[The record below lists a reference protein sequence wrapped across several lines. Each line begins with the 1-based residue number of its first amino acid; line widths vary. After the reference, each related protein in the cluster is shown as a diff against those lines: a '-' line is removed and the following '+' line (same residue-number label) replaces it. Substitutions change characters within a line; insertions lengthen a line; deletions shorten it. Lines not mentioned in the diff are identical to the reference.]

1 MSQGAPKIR
10 FTERTLGEA
19 IPSYKGTT
27 GVIIMDCEKGDVN
40 TPIFVSSEGQL
51 VEKTGKPNP
60 KKYGIGYYSASN
72 FLKESSSLWIIRVD
86 KDQKYASA
94 LVRATINPVS
104 EYDEFGYVLDKPS
117 VDPIVKPNGQM
128 SKLELDGYEF
138 IQYPNTRKVDEY
150 APVISLIDKPETGD
164 NILYINNSAPVSV
177 GDVITLKDTTGMT
190 REDSL
195 AYKTYTVLR
204 KGVIPVRFDYVTV
217 AEPLTGISINT
228 RLQKVDT
235 YDIDSVSRTATH
247 TAAGSSRIYIDQVDP
262 TLPVNSDIT
271 IGMSGQVR
279 KIVSY
284 GNGWVDEDFVTPI
297 TGTAV
302 AGTSIIQTNDASQ
315 LSNGD
320 SILFEGTHYEVVSI
334 SGANVTVNMPIVGR
348 FSVTPV
354 TASGAGSKH
363 TAVLSITD
371 SAVTD
376 LTLVVQDQAD
386 NSVVTYVPDLS
397 SATTVDDKLAEL
409 ASTINSQ
416 SGTLLSAQVTGQT
429 IVLESLTN
437 TTLVLTIPTGT
448 QKLSETAG
456 VAPVKQVAEISPTVV
471 DGVTH
476 QFRLT
481 INGSNTVVYTGAPAN
496 VAQFS
501 TEFSQAINTFTPQL
515 PVVASVGV
523 NDELIITAR
532 VAGTPFTTRI
542 DLAGSVQESQQYDYM
557 TVDVPVSSAI
567 PSSSIV
573 KHRSVQVADYSSLV
587 LTREVLAGSNNKVL
601 RVSNNDPIAEGD
613 VFSVNGTR
621 FTVLSKHTTV
631 NNIHSIELDAE
642 YLDQTVARIG
652 DSVFKVALGDWVQ
665 RDALL
670 VYSASPGEWGNRTAI
685 TIRDSRDY
693 ASAFWV
699 DVYYDGVQVES
710 WEVTQEYM
718 KDGYGRQ
725 MNIDEKINNQSQ
737 YIRVKTNELLVDED
751 GKYVEPMKTLY
762 YVAQPIKQIN
772 YTEIGQTAETV
783 WDTDNLIRI
792 RQEDILN
799 VDVNKP
805 VKIGDSIYNI
815 ARIDRSA
822 VGGPYDTLVLETGVS
837 LGMEDLLPMDRKL
850 PVGTPIKQY
859 INRARKEE
867 LTVTQSVE
875 GYEVVVKVR
884 NTTTVQDER
893 RYSYVV
899 TASDTVETVAS
910 AVAALLTPDR
920 RINASAVGNV
930 ITVVS
935 QEEGIDFELELPPDN
950 TLTSVVVQTV
960 ARQYT
965 NFPTTKVTGS
975 ILPTVII
982 GSEVDLSNGR
992 YTILDAGANRLS
1004 GGDDNGYP
1012 TLGQYL
1018 IAADQLVES
1027 NRLDFLVA
1035 MDGGIT
1041 IPTFQRRLAEICEKR
1056 MDSVAFL
1063 SIDYNAQ
1070 FSVESASGTL
1080 AYRRN
1085 ANINSSYAAMYT
1097 PWVKVYDKYNDIP
1110 VWASPESWAGR
1121 SAGYV
1126 SNNGELWYA
1135 LAGNDNAK
1143 VLGDQLAKVYN
1154 DGELD
1159 LLYDNQLNPIRF
1171 ITNVGMN
1178 IGGQKTLLAAA
1189 GPTSRINVRLV
1200 VIVILRGLRE
1210 YFNRNDFKF
1219 NNEATRSKYE
1229 TEGRAFLQDIK
1240 IRGGLYDYAVYC
1252 NTKNNTQQIIDN
1264 NELIVDIGIQ
1274 PTKVGEFITNR
1285 ITITNTGAN
1294 LTTIIN

>member
-1 MSQGAPKIR
+1 
-10 FTERTLGEA
+10 
-19 IPSYKGTT
+19 
-27 GVIIMDCEKGDVN
+27 
-40 TPIFVSSEGQL
+40 
-51 VEKTGKPNP
+51 
-60 KKYGIGYYSASN
+60 
-72 FLKESSSLWIIRVD
+72 
-86 KDQKYASA
+86 
-94 LVRATINPVS
+94 
-104 EYDEFGYVLDKPS
+104 
-117 VDPIVKPNGQM
+117 
-128 SKLELDGYEF
+128 
-138 IQYPNTRKVDEY
+138 
-150 APVISLIDKPETGD
+150 
-164 NILYINNSAPVSV
+164 
-177 GDVITLKDTTGMT
+177 
-190 REDSL
+190 
-195 AYKTYTVLR
+195 
-204 KGVIPVRFDYVTV
+204 
-217 AEPLTGISINT
+217 
-228 RLQKVDT
+228 
-235 YDIDSVSRTATH
+235 
-247 TAAGSSRIYIDQVDP
+247 
-262 TLPVNSDIT
+262 
-271 IGMSGQVR
+271 
-279 KIVSY
+279 
-284 GNGWVDEDFVTPI
+284 
-297 TGTAV
+297 
-302 AGTSIIQTNDASQ
+302 
-315 LSNGD
+315 
-320 SILFEGTHYEVVSI
+320 
-334 SGANVTVNMPIVGR
+334 
-348 FSVTPV
+348 
-354 TASGAGSKH
+354 
-363 TAVLSITD
+363 
-371 SAVTD
+371 
-376 LTLVVQDQAD
+376 
-386 NSVVTYVPDLS
+386 
-397 SATTVDDKLAEL
+397 
-409 ASTINSQ
+409 
-416 SGTLLSAQVTGQT
+416 
-429 IVLESLTN
+429 
-437 TTLVLTIPTGT
+437 
-448 QKLSETAG
+448 
-456 VAPVKQVAEISPTVV
+456 
-471 DGVTH
+471 
-476 QFRLT
+476 
-481 INGSNTVVYTGAPAN
+481 
-496 VAQFS
+496 
-501 TEFSQAINTFTPQL
+501 
-515 PVVASVGV
+515 
-523 NDELIITAR
+523 
-532 VAGTPFTTRI
+532 
-542 DLAGSVQESQQYDYM
+542 
-557 TVDVPVSSAI
+557 
-567 PSSSIV
+567 
-573 KHRSVQVADYSSLV
+573 
-587 LTREVLAGSNNKVL
+587 
-601 RVSNNDPIAEGD
+601 
-613 VFSVNGTR
+613 
-621 FTVLSKHTTV
+621 
-631 NNIHSIELDAE
+631 
-642 YLDQTVARIG
+642 
-652 DSVFKVALGDWVQ
+652 
-665 RDALL
+665 
-670 VYSASPGEWGNRTAI
+670 
-685 TIRDSRDY
+685 
-693 ASAFWV
+693 
-699 DVYYDGVQVES
+699 
-710 WEVTQEYM
+710 
-718 KDGYGRQ
+718 
-725 MNIDEKINNQSQ
+725 
-737 YIRVKTNELLVDED
+737 
-751 GKYVEPMKTLY
+751 
-762 YVAQPIKQIN
+762 
-772 YTEIGQTAETV
+772 
-783 WDTDNLIRI
+783 
-792 RQEDILN
+792 
-799 VDVNKP
+799 
-805 VKIGDSIYNI
+805 
-815 ARIDRSA
+815 
-822 VGGPYDTLVLETGVS
+822 
-837 LGMEDLLPMDRKL
+837 
-850 PVGTPIKQY
+850 
-859 INRARKEE
+859 
-867 LTVTQSVE
+867 
-875 GYEVVVKVR
+875 
-884 NTTTVQDER
+884 
-893 RYSYVV
+893 V

-1135 LAGNDNAK
+1135 LAGNENAK